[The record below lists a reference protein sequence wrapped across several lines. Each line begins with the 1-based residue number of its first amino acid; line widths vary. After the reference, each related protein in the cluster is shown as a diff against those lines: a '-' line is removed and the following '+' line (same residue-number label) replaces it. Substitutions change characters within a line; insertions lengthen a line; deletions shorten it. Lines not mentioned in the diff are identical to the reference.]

1 MDGLFE
7 VWWKWIRE
15 ERGAKKNDLEK
26 FGKNEYWT
34 LFIQLNVPFCGK
46 STLSSDNTSR
56 KVLLRDKQKY
66 WLPRTDWKLTSKKRK
81 SVESCIDW
89 IKISLILFMRRGD
102 GRGVNHFRL
111 QTQSAANRETK
122 IFRRG
127 RWLLR
132 CASDQMFV
140 TRWRHPASMTRMAEA
155 VTKAVIGDPVT
166 SRIMTIS
173 RSGVTR
179 RYNF

>member
-1 MDGLFE
+1 MSVSHHQISFSKNNQRTFQFLESGQTTTQQSRVIIWPPHFYGATKLETMDGLFE

-89 IKISLILFMRRGD
+89 IKISLILFMRRG
-102 GRGVNHFRL
+102 GWERGESL
-111 QTQSAANRETK
+111 QTSN
-122 IFRRG
+122 
-127 RWLLR
+127 
-132 CASDQMFV
+132 
-140 TRWRHPASMTRMAEA
+140 
-155 VTKAVIGDPVT
+155 
-166 SRIMTIS
+166 TICCQ
-173 RSGVTR
+173 
-179 RYNF
+179 